1 MNKLLLIVNPYCGY
15 GNSIKILEKYLLPKL
30 GHVYYYIA
38 ITNDKQECQAYLDN
52 LEGYSG
58 ILVLGG
64 DGTVSYVL
72 QYLLYHNIS
81 IPIGHIPCGSG
92 NGLMTSLLHSIN
104 IDYSL
109 ENAIHQILCL
119 EPKEIDTM
127 KVELLEQHKSIYS
140 FLFISYGIFSNLDL
154 KTEWLRKIGD
164 FRFTLGAIWELLW
177 KESFSATLKYKVLEY
192 DEENVAYKMEEGEF
206 LYFVAAN
213 LSHASQGAHI
223 SPNSLPSDGKIGL
236 SYLKIPTDRYTLYK
250 VLSGLEDGSFV
261 QYLTYVETT
270 EFELIPKSGYLDI
283 DGENFNTQA
292 IKVNSIPKN
301 MLVYY

>member
-15 GNSIKILEKYLLPKL
+15 GNSIKILEQSVLPKL
-30 GHVYYYIA
+30 GSVYYYIA
-38 ITNDKQECQAYLDN
+38 ITNDKSECQTYLDN
-52 LEGYSG
+52 LEAYSG

-72 QYLLYHNIS
+72 QYLLYNNIS

-109 ENAIHQILCL
+109 ENAISQILTL
-119 EPKEIDTM
+119 EPKKIDTM
-127 KVELLEQHKSIYS
+127 KVELIEQNKTFYS
-140 FLFISYGIFSNLDL
+140 FLFISYGTFSNLDL
-154 KTEWLRKIGD
+154 KTEWLRRIGD

-177 KESFSATLKYKVLEY
+177 KESFSAKLKYKVVGS
-192 DEENVAYKMEEGEF
+192 DMENIAYKIVEGEF

-223 SPNSLPSDGKIGL
+223 SPNSLPNDGKIGL
-236 SYLKIPTDRYTLYK
+236 SYLKMPSDRYTLYK
-250 VLSGLEDGSFV
+250 VLSGLEDGSFI

-270 EFELIPKSGYLDI
+270 EFELTPETGYLDI

-292 IKVNSIPKN
+292 IKVNSISKN
-301 MLVYY
+301 MSVYY